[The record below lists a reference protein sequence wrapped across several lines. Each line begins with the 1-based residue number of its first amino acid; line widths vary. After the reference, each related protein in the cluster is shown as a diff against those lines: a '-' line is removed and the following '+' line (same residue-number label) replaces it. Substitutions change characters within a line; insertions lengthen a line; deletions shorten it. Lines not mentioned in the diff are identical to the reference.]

1 MSKRQQGVT
10 EKPTN
15 LTQVN
20 QCIQYHYKKLTDL
33 AAEKG
38 VSYVKLYNLLSGRT
52 KYSTKK
58 HGEEYGVVLRNIT
71 DLSED
76 ELVSAMSKK

>member
-52 KYSTKK
+52 KYRPRSTAKST
-58 HGEEYGVVLRNIT
+58 GSY
-71 DLSED
+71 SEIS
-76 ELVSAMSKK
+76 LI